1 LGGFFV
7 SGWSCDTDTALI
19 VGALAGVGVQVR
31 RHLGGFRPGRV
42 NVARPAR
49 AVVELFDELN
59 ERSLRNKASTPDF
72 HAAQPSAGHQLEHFR
87 SAEAL
92 TTLIAD
98 TGGLQGPVFVNR
110 DGGWISLANMRRAL
124 RAALPTDL
132 AWVTPHSFRRTVAT
146 VVRDAHGP
154 AAAQQQLSHAK
165 LATTEAH
172 YLQRQTSGPDVR
184 ETLDRYAAGKVAT
197 ESIN

>member
-1 LGGFFV
+1 VLPRF
-7 SGWSCDTDTALI
+7 
-19 VGALAGVGVQVR
+19 GV
-31 RHLGGFRPGRV
+31 
-42 NVARPAR
+42 
-49 AVVELFDELN
+49 D
-59 ERSLRNKASTPDF
+59 
-72 HAAQPSAGHQLEHFR
+72 
-87 SAEAL
+87 AL
-92 TTLIAD
+92 TALIAD
-98 TGGLQGPVFVNR
+98 TGDLEGPVFVNR

-124 RAALPTDL
+124 RATLPDDL

-184 ETLDRYAAGKVAT
+184 ETLNRYAAGDSGDGKYQ